1 VALPPFA
8 PAAAAFKTKS
18 SAAQLTETDSNSN
31 NNSGSSSSGGGST
44 TTFSSSTTNSGSS
57 GDTFA
62 DDHNDDNGGS
72 SSSSSTKGGSKKNAP
87 DLYAMIRQ
95 GCSSGSPRNL
105 APAWRELLRREVHG
119 EEFDVHAD
127 YLQMVSQVS
136 WPLILQRFFVI
147 SKKFFVFPFR
157 NLVWIY

>member
-8 PAAAAFKTKS
+8 AAAAAVKTKTL
-18 SAAQLTETDSNSN
+18 AAQLTETDSNSN
-31 NNSGSSSSGGGST
+31 NNSSSSSSGGGST
-44 TTFSSSTTNSGSS
+44 TPFSSSTTNSGSS
-57 GDTFA
+57 GDAFA
-62 DDHNDDNGGS
+62 NDHNDDNGGS
-72 SSSSSTKGGSKKNAP
+72 SSNSTKGGSKKNAP

-95 GCSSGSPRNL
+95 GCSSGSPRSL

-136 WPLILQRFFVI
+136 WPLRLQRFFVI
-147 SKKFFVFPFR
+147 CKMFLCFLFA
-157 NLVWIY
+157 I

>member
-62 DDHNDDNGGS
+62 DDHNDDNGG